1 MTDKQINRWLRR
13 QFSPV
18 GWLLMV
24 YYGLMT
30 LLTSVTLAVDAA
42 RESLWAMVSGDF
54 SGNLNWDKIYS
65 NGWGYIA
72 AILVCVSV
80 FHAWKGNTYW
90 KQEILAREKR
100 MEGKTFLF
108 FLLFCMGAQMVNSLW
123 VTLLELLMNAFGKS
137 VMPVL
142 EAVAGSSD
150 AFSMFLYASIF
161 APVWEELLFRGYVL
175 RTLRPF
181 GKRFA
186 ILCSALLFGLF
197 HGNLLQTPY
206 AVIMGL
212 ILGYVTV
219 EYSILWSVLLHMF
232 NNLVLA
238 DLLTRLTAAWSEMA
252 YGTLNLILFG
262 GSALISCVILL
273 KNRGEIYAYQKEEWM
288 DRRCLKCFF
297 LNPGILVLTVMM
309 CASMLMTLFLT

>member
-42 RESLWAMVSGDF
+42 RESLWAMASGDF

-150 AFSMFLYASIF
+150 TFSMFLYASIF
-161 APVWEELLFRGYVL
+161 APVWEELLFRGCVL

-262 GSALISCVILL
+262 GSALISCGILL
-273 KNRGEIYAYQKEEWM
+273 KNRGEISAYQKEEWM

>member
-13 QFSPV
+13 QFSPI

-42 RESLWAMVSGDF
+42 RESLWATASGDF

-72 AILVCVSV
+72 AILVSFSI

-90 KQEILAREKR
+90 KQELLAKEKR
-100 MEGKTFLF
+100 MEGKTFLC
-108 FLLFCMGAQMVNSLW
+108 FLLFCMGAQMINSLW
-123 VTLLELLMNAFGKS
+123 VTLLELMMNAFGKS

-150 AFSMFLYASIF
+150 TFSMFLYASIF

-175 RTLRPF
+175 RTLRPY

-219 EYSILWSVLLHMF
+219 EYSILWAILLHMF

-262 GSALISCVILL
+262 GSALISFGILL
-273 KNRGEIYAYQKEEWM
+273 KNRGEISAYQKEAWM
-288 DRRCLKCFF
+288 DRRCLKCFL
-297 LNPGILVLTVMM
+297 LNSGILVLTVIM
-309 CASMLMTLFLT
+309 CASMFMTLFSA

>member
-30 LLTSVTLAVDAA
+30 LLTSVTLAVDTA

-150 AFSMFLYASIF
+150 TFSMFLYASIF

-262 GSALISCVILL
+262 GSALISCGILL
-273 KNRGEIYAYQKEEWM
+273 KNRGEISAYQKEEWM

>member
-13 QFSPV
+13 QYSPL
-18 GWLLMV
+18 GWQLME

-65 NGWGYIA
+65 NGLGYIA

-80 FHAWKGNTYW
+80 FHAWKGNTYG
-90 KQEILAREKR
+90 KLEILAREKR

-150 AFSMFLYASIF
+150 TFSMFLNASIF
-161 APVWEELLFRGYVL
+161 APVWEELLFRGCVL

-262 GSALISCVILL
+262 GSALISCGILL
-273 KNRGEIYAYQKEEWM
+273 KNRGEISAYQKEEWM

>member
-65 NGWGYIA
+65 NGLGYIA

-100 MEGKTFLF
+100 MKGKTFLF

-150 AFSMFLYASIF
+150 TFSMFLYASIF

-262 GSALISCVILL
+262 GSALISCGILL
-273 KNRGEIYAYQKEEWM
+273 KNRGEISAYQKEEWM

>member
-72 AILVCVSV
+72 AILVCFSA

-90 KQEILAREKR
+90 KQEIMAREKR

-150 AFSMFLYASIF
+150 TFSMFLYASIF
-161 APVWEELLFRGYVL
+161 APVWEEFLFRGYVL
-175 RTLRPF
+175 RTLRPY

-186 ILCSALLFGLF
+186 VLCSALLFGLF

>member
-150 AFSMFLYASIF
+150 TFSMFLYASIF

>member
-150 AFSMFLYASIF
+150 TFSMFLYASIF

-175 RTLRPF
+175 RTLRPY

-186 ILCSALLFGLF
+186 VLCSALLFGLF

-252 YGTLNLILFG
+252 YGTFNLILFG

>member
-150 AFSMFLYASIF
+150 TFSMFLYASIF

-238 DLLTRLTAAWSEMA
+238 DLLTRLTATWSEMA

-262 GSALISCVILL
+262 GSALISFRILL
-273 KNRGEIYAYQKEEWM
+273 KNRGEISAYQKEEWM